1 MKTVMLTMLAR
12 LPPARFITW
21 SICETTCFTWAS
33 KLLAISLPALS
44 RVAVW
49 PATQTILPPSVTTPG
64 EKARDSWNGVFS
76 RYSAAPAAS
85 GSASRRAAVMLFVIG
100 GLLICRWWNEARC
113 GGLRCR
119 ARWRESRAG
128 RCFRSPSASA
138 RRASASAPGIADTAL
153 DVHVEEDAG
162 RARAPRHRS
171 GPRARGR
178 QPAGR
183 TTRRGRDWNACHSFS
198 VIRSPVKEMNRT
210 MQHRH
215 EERTGGDDHHQA
227 AIQRVKPGEELARAR
242 GWIVH
247 GSHPAEQH
255 GGVQERIEPGEV
267 LEEHIAR
274 HADRQRQGDERA
286 NAASMGEHAQREAS
300 KGQRRLG
307 ARFIHAGQ

>member
-85 GSASRRAAVMLFVIG
+85 GSASRRAAVMLFFIG

-113 GGLRCR
+113 GCLRCR

-138 RRASASAPGIADTAL
+138 RRASASAPGIADAAL
-153 DVHVEEDAG
+153 DVHVDQDTG
-162 RARAPRHRS
+162 RAHFLGIGNEAAAVAVGSVLEHR
-171 GPRARGR
+171 GIEA
-178 QPAGR
+178 
-183 TTRRGRDWNACHSFS
+183 
-198 VIRSPVKEMNRT
+198 
-210 MQHRH
+210 
-215 EERTGGDDHHQA
+215 
-227 AIQRVKPGEELARAR
+227 ARALEVGNR
-242 GWIVH
+242 QV
-247 GSHPAEQH
+247 
-255 GGVQERIEPGEV
+255 EPHDAVGTGMHV
-267 LEEHIAR
+267 THLA
-274 HADRQRQGDERA
+274 
-286 NAASMGEHAQREAS
+286 
-300 KGQRRLG
+300 
-307 ARFIHAGQ
+307 